1 MPKPDRAGMQGM
13 GDCMISGPIYDRD
26 RIVVALTRANVPET
40 IQGIILHHHDRAV
53 KLAEQ
58 RGYDRATGF
67 AIDYAGADPG
77 AGEG

>member
-1 MPKPDRAGMQGM
+1 
-13 GDCMISGPIYDRD
+13 MISGPSYDRA
-26 RIVVALTRANVPET
+26 RIVVALRRSNVPAV
-40 IQGIILHHHDRAV
+40 IQGIILHHHDLAV